1 MVWFWGYRIDNLA
14 FIWGLKGF
22 SCLGSE
28 LYEERGC
35 FWVWETVLCG
45 LADDSAEI
53 FDVGEGRYS
62 GGSDLFDEFVF
73 ELDNFSEGLP
83 LISLVKLGFGTDE
96 DCL

>member
-1 MVWFWGYRIDNLA
+1 M
-14 FIWGLKGF
+14 
-22 SCLGSE
+22 
-28 LYEERGC
+28 
-35 FWVWETVLCG
+35 
-45 LADDSAEI
+45 
-53 FDVGEGRYS
+53 GEGRYS